1 MAAMI
6 ACWRALFSRAAAA
19 AVAARVWAPMRM
31 LARSGVRR
39 ASPDAEVTIWG
50 SAVVP
55 GGTAAPASA
64 CADEQRIPN
73 AATWISELR
82 TPTRTPGRVRSG
94 EGTPEGGTGSLAAA
108 RNPELERARE

>member
-19 AVAARVWAPMRM
+19 AVGARVWTPMRM

-50 SAVVP
+50 GAVAAR
-55 GGTAAPASA
+55 GTAAPASA
-64 CADEQRIPN
+64 FAGEQRIPN
-73 AATWISELR
+73 AASWISVVRRPMKTSSGPLQYPR
-82 TPTRTPGRVRSG
+82 AVGR
-94 EGTPEGGTGSLAAA
+94 EE
-108 RNPELERARE
+108 EW